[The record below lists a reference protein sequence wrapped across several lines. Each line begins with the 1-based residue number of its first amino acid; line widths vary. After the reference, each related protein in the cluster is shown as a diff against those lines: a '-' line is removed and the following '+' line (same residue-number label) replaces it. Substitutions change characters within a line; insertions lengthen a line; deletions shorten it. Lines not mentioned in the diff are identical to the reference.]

1 MNPEL
6 KKLSNKEIKRLIK
19 DIGISYDDIGKIIG
33 AYKTTIIFH
42 IFGRTEPTYTLTYKI
57 KNYIYNTTDNY
68 QILYKTIKRY
78 PKVLYY
84 LIFAN
89 REQFHDRQFRRI
101 LSKIE
106 RYAGPMEEVDDLF

>member
-42 IFGRTEPTYTLTYKI
+42 IFGRTEPT
-57 KNYIYNTTDNY
+57 DNY

-78 PKVLYY
+78 PKILYY